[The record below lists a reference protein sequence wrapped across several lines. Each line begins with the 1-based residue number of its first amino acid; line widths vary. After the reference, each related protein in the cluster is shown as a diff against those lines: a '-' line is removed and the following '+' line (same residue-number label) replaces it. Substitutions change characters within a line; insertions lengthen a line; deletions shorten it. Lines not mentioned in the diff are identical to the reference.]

1 MNSSIKYQKSIDKL
15 LDEVY
20 LHYIQSTEFNG
31 LPLSSVT
38 SCSKDETKDETKDVL
53 QKLIEKG
60 DIYVLSS
67 KFDSNPYIIRFGFPS
82 IEEQIEYIQNYS
94 FNEEL
99 VLYPSPSY
107 LEKNRNVSELALYPF
122 KKMMAIGYPQ
132 LKACFFEYNVL
143 QHYAFDPRKNL
154 KFNDYQGEIHS
165 DADINSTQY
174 INLKTFGIGR
184 NKEDFVIVAF
194 PRDLQNMS
202 SMNQSI
208 WLGHMIKDTA
218 NCKILKDYY
227 DNLFNVSWNF
237 PDTIYRAILKEIVN
251 INDLTTD
258 AFSKSLFRKTYSK
271 ENLEKFDILPFP
283 SLESYNQFLLL
294 LEKIVISNID
304 VHFFEMFMSIERD
317 KGSTRG
323 SLNVINEWITHIN
336 NSICDDILSP
346 LKHLRKERQAPAHKI
361 QLDDY
366 ANEYLSKQHS
376 LCKSIYRSLHL
387 LRCLLQTH
395 PKLKNTKIRYS
406 KTDYIEL

>member
-38 SCSKDETKDETKDVL
+38 SCSKDETKDVL

-122 KKMMAIGYPQ
+122 KKMMAMGYPQ

-323 SLNVINEWITHIN
+323 SLECLNEWITHIN
-336 NSICDDILSP
+336 II
-346 LKHLRKERQAPAHKI
+346 
-361 QLDDY
+361 
-366 ANEYLSKQHS
+366 
-376 LCKSIYRSLHL
+376 
-387 LRCLLQTH
+387 
-395 PKLKNTKIRYS
+395 
-406 KTDYIEL
+406 KT